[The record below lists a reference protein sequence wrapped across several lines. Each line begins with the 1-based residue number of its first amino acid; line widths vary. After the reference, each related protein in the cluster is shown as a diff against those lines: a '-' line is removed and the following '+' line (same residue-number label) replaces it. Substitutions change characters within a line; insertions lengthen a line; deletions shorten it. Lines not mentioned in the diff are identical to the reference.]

1 VSGRASEAISIRPA
15 TEGDIPLLRE
25 LADRI
30 WHACYPGMIT
40 MEQIR
45 YMLGWMYA
53 PERISEE
60 MRRGVR
66 WAVVESGSPIGYLAH
81 ERDADGVVHLHKL
94 YLDPAW
100 QGRGVGQRMLQHV
113 SEHAR
118 REGARSIE
126 LRVNRGNARALAA
139 YARAGFRIER
149 SLVADI
155 GGGFVMDDHLLRLD
169 LSAA

>member
-1 VSGRASEAISIRPA
+1 MSEPLAISIRTA
-15 TEGDIPLLRE
+15 SEGDIPVLRA

-30 WHACYPGMIT
+30 WNECYPGMIT
-40 MEQIR
+40 LEQIR
-45 YMLGWMYA
+45 YMLGWMYS

-66 WAVVESGSPIGYLAH
+66 WAIVETTEPVGYLAL

-94 YLDPAW
+94 YLDRAL
-100 QGRGVGQRMLQHV
+100 QGHGIGQAMLRHV
-113 SEHAR
+113 EREAR

-126 LRVNRGNARALAA
+126 LRVNKGNARALAA

-155 GGGFVMDDHLLRLD
+155 GGGFMMDDHVLRLA
-169 LSAA
+169 LPQR

>member
-1 VSGRASEAISIRPA
+1 MTSDAAISIRA
-15 TEGDIPLLRE
+15 ANEGDIPVLRA

-30 WHACYPGMIT
+30 WNECYPDMIT
-40 MEQIR
+40 FEQIR

-53 PERISEE
+53 PERIAEE

-66 WAVVESGSPIGYLAH
+66 WAIVEAAEPVGYLAH

-94 YLDPAW
+94 YLDRAL
-100 QGRGVGQRMLQHV
+100 QGRGIGQVMLQHV
-113 SEHAR
+113 EREAR

-126 LRVNRGNARALAA
+126 LRANKGNARALAA

-155 GGGFVMDDHLLRLD
+155 GGGFVMDDHVLRLD
-169 LSAA
+169 LSQT

>member
-1 VSGRASEAISIRPA
+1 VSERAAEAIRIRPA

-40 MEQIR
+40 VEQIR
-45 YMLGWMYA
+45 HMLAWMYA
-53 PERISEE
+53 PERIAEE
-60 MRRGVR
+60 LRRGVR
-66 WAVVESGSPIGYLAH
+66 WAVVEATAPIGYLAH

-94 YLDPAW
+94 YLDLAW
-100 QGRGVGQRMLQHV
+100 QGRGVGQRMLAHV

-149 SLVADI
+149 SAVTEI
-155 GGGFVMDDHLLRLD
+155 GGGFVMDDHILRLE
-169 LSAA
+169 LPPA

>member
-1 VSGRASEAISIRPA
+1 MSERASEAISIRPA
-15 TEGDIPLLRE
+15 TEGDIPLLRA

-40 MEQIR
+40 VEQIR

-53 PERISEE
+53 PERIAEE

-66 WAVVESGSPIGYLAH
+66 WAVVESDSPIGYLAH

-169 LSAA
+169 LPQR

>member
-1 VSGRASEAISIRPA
+1 VSRLASDTISIRPA
-15 TEGDIPLLRE
+15 TEGDIPLLRA

-40 MEQIR
+40 EEQIR

-53 PERISEE
+53 PERIAGE

-66 WAVVESGSPIGYLAH
+66 WAVV
-81 ERDADGVVHLHKL
+81 VHLHKL
-94 YLDPAW
+94 YLDLAW

-113 SEHAR
+113 SEHAQG
-118 REGARSIE
+118 EGARSIE
-126 LRVNRGNARALAA
+126 LRVNKGNARALAA

-155 GGGFVMDDHLLRLD
+155 GGGFVMDDHVLRLD
-169 LSAA
+169 LPQR

>member
-1 VSGRASEAISIRPA
+1 MSERASEAISIRPA

-40 MEQIR
+40 VEQIR

-53 PERISEE
+53 PERIAEE
-60 MRRGVR
+60 MRGGVR
-66 WAVVESGSPIGYLAH
+66 WEIVESAEPVGYLAH
-81 ERDADGVVHLHKL
+81 QRDAAGVVHLHKL
-94 YLDPAW
+94 YLDRAL
-100 QGRGVGQRMLQHV
+100 QGRGIGQAMLRHV
-113 SEHAR
+113 ADEAR
-118 REGARSIE
+118 RHGARSIE

-155 GGGFVMDDHLLRLD
+155 GGGFVMDDHVLRLE
-169 LSAA
+169 LERA